1 MKKIKLFMVMIFS
14 TMLFLSF
21 SVVNAIDMLPD
32 NAAKI
37 SNCEI
42 KQIKTGTAPWDEDD
56 LAGNDSSEDNYIV
69 RSFDQVTWTI
79 ENTMITTDGAEKYTG
94 GKIYFEVT
102 VPSDQFS
109 VQTFKWD
116 LDSMAW
122 IENPKVSADGL
133 VLTGYYSMKTND
145 TTVPGK
151 QNLIFVAKVLGAKNG
166 ATLDPE
172 FKMWLNGNKDEYKCV
187 RHFTPITISAA
198 AKYNVVMKRNNYV
211 DDRVTLTINDEEISG
226 RMFGYALV
234 YQLYNENSSKGL
246 KGIEYPSGVVKNDV
260 KFTLYKKDNN
270 TKELVDITA
279 VNTPILWQYYV
290 AGTGNKKSN
299 GYIDGRDIY
308 QGKDSIIYNGSS
320 TMPFGN
326 LKTIKDRKVCILDT
340 GTPSMIQD
348 KNIIH
353 TSISG
358 YKFDGIFPTFDYGD
372 NTTSL
377 AVKYGDNIGCFGS
390 IQFQVFIPDFDEY
403 DSSSSYYL
411 YVSDENMEA
420 TSESGINVTE
430 QQKVTDDTSSVQYV
444 KNKIGSYGS
453 NIYIYK
459 RKDNSIQG
467 NAATYWNAGDS
478 RVYRGQ
484 QLFIRA
490 DVSQKAS
497 NEESEY
503 PRTINNFIKYDADC
517 YETVVLQN
525 GDKNYISNTEME
537 FKMWYATK
545 KDGSNW
551 SSDLEMNRAKQE
563 EMNLYET
570 LEEVPEGYKVVGVYL
585 ESIDGI
591 MKNATTSFYV
601 PVVVRETANINKT
614 YAANQYVQLFKDGLD
629 RTTQTVKNPDNIWPK
644 AVFTRYVDYIK
655 TEYDDGGIQI
665 SGTHYKSCEWGNTA
679 LVVGAQQSITI
690 EAMDPSTGSK
700 KTSYD
705 MSKNEYNVTYKVTPA
720 LKNPVNEST
729 LGESD
734 VTVNAVVTLPKGMT
748 YVAGSSNYGDPDLV
762 ENADGTITLTWTIY
776 NCTVNKKIEPVIFEG
791 HINEENSNGTQLVTN
806 AEINADVSKIGPTR
820 YEDRIAQTSV
830 QVIDL
835 AAHRL
840 YKTVEVPVIEKNGD
854 IHYSISYKNNT
865 DEVISDFQL
874 LDILPYNGDSRGT
887 SFSGTYKVTKIVI
900 KQKDENGD
908 VLSSNENLKL
918 YCTTDET
925 ARNATAK
932 DENLGDGWTLTETQ
946 SIMSTLTA
954 FALKGEVGTQGLV
967 SVDIYMTTSG
977 NKSDDKYVNSAST
990 QVYSTTNAIVTSDVI
1005 AQIVSRKIEGIVWY
1019 DTNYNGIMDD
1029 DEQRVSN
1036 VKMILTDGEGNS
1048 VTDVDGN
1055 VVSELTTDENGYYC
1069 FKSLRASDY
1078 YVKIVMPESKYTLTE
1093 KEVGMKATVNSK
1105 FNQENETTDLI
1116 TKLNSKA
1123 LPNLIVTN
1131 QNAGLIKKQTKVVV
1145 NYKEDET
1152 DRKLYDEITIDG
1164 RVDDEYTTE
1173 DKIDEINTANN
1184 NEYEFV
1190 RVEGNTTGNMT
1201 EDVIYVTYYYKKIKG
1216 SVTITKVDKD
1226 NTSKLLQGAVF
1237 KIEKL
1242 DDNGNIDTTFKSI
1255 EKTTSSS
1262 GIAVFDELI
1271 IGKYRITEIKA
1282 PNGYELLQSSID
1294 VEIDKDNRE
1303 MSYTLVNKKKLD
1315 LPDTGGKN
1323 FIIYTSIVG
1332 LVTIGVSLVLNKKKV
1347 KNKA

>member
-1 MKKIKLFMVMIFS
+1 MRKVRLLATFIMLIIFA
-14 TMLFLSF
+14 LSF
-21 SVVNAIDMLPD
+21 NHVKATELLEDDAAVVTSIEL
-32 NAAKI
+32 
-37 SNCEI
+37 
-42 KQIKTGTAPWDEDD
+42 KQLKTGTAPWDDNDE
-56 LAGNDSSEDNYIV
+56 AGNDSSADNLVV
-69 RSFDQVTWTI
+69 RSFDQVVWTV
-79 ENTMITTDGAEKYTG
+79 ENTMEIRSGEEKYTG
-94 GKIYFEVT
+94 GKIFFEVSIPEGFT
-102 VPSDQFS
+102 SE
-109 VQTFKWD
+109 TFKWD
-116 LDSMAW
+116 LGSMSW
-122 IENPKVSADGL
+122 IEGAKLSEDGMT
-133 VLTGYYSMKTND
+133 LTGYYSMKTTD

-151 QNLIFVAKVLGAKNG
+151 QNLIFAAKVLGAKNG
-166 ATLDPE
+166 SKLNPI
-172 FKMWLNGNKDEYKCV
+172 FKTWLNGNTEDEYCTTK
-187 RHFTPITISAA
+187 FDKEITVSA
-198 AKYNVVMKRNNYV
+198 KPSYNVLIRRNTYCENRTTV
-211 DDRVTLTINDEEISG
+211 ELDGKQVTG
-226 RMFGYALV
+226 RMFGYVVIL
-234 YQLYNENSSKGL
+234 QLYSADTSRGL
-246 KGIEYPSGVVKNDV
+246 KGIEYPTGEFLTDINLK
-260 KFTLYKKDNN
+260 LYKSVKGKN
-270 TKELVDITA
+270 VDVTSEA
-279 VNTPILWQYYV
+279 NPILWQYYI
-290 AGTGNKKSN
+290 AGKGFNGGFIEEREVFGGNSN
-299 GYIDGRDIY
+299 YIVNGANLTPNGNATSDR
-308 QGKDSIIYNGSS
+308 KRSIYNS
-320 TMPFGN
+320 
-326 LKTIKDRKVCILDT
+326 
-340 GTPSMIQD
+340 GTPTMEQEE
-348 KNIIH
+348 NIIH
-353 TSISG
+353 MSVKD
-358 YKFDGIFPTFDYGD
+358 YEFDGTFPIYNRD
-372 NTTSL
+372 NSDTD
-377 AVKYGDNIGCFGS
+377 AIIYPENVGCFS
-390 IQFQVFIPDFDEY
+390 AIQFQVFVPDFDSY
-403 DSSSSYYL
+403 DSSSTYYL
-411 YVSDENMEA
+411 EVSDENMQA
-420 TSESGINVTE
+420 TSRSGISTNN
-430 QQKVTDDTSSVQYV
+430 QQNIADDKTSAQYFQHKKGGYNNFLFIV
-444 KNKIGSYGS
+444 ERK
-453 NIYIYK
+453 
-459 RKDNSIQG
+459 KDNFWVKQCSSG
-467 NAATYWNAGDS
+467 WGTGDS
-478 RVYRGQ
+478 RVFRDQ
-484 QLFIRA
+484 E
-490 DVSQKAS
+490 VSLSCDLRQTES
-497 NEESEY
+497 NDEECKIQA
-503 PRTINNFIKYDADC
+503 INNLLKFDGDC
-517 YETVVLQN
+517 YQPVVLDDGTQFN
-525 GDKNYISNTEME
+525 NTAEKQMQ
-537 FKMWYATK
+537 FKIWYATK
-545 KDGSNW
+545 KDGTNW
-551 SSDLEMNRAKQE
+551 SSQE
-563 EMNLYET
+563 EMNKATTEDLVYYKS
-570 LEEVPEGYKVVGVYL
+570 LDDIPEGYICTGVYM
-585 ESIDGI
+585 ESTGGKLVSTGTRIDI
-591 MKNATTSFYV
+591 PMVIK
-601 PVVVRETANINKT
+601 ETANIGQT
-614 YAANQYVQLFKDGLD
+614 YGATQIPVYYTEPLD
-629 RTTQTVKNPDNIWPK
+629 RSIYTIENPNVQWPK
-644 AVFTRYVDYIK
+644 NYVFKNQRNYIK
-655 TEYDDGGIQI
+655 SEFDNSGTLIK
-665 SGTHYKSCEWGNTA
+665 GTHYSGITWGNTA
-679 LVVGAQQSITI
+679 QVIGAKQSITI
-690 EAMDPSTGSK
+690 EAINAETNEK
-700 KTSYD
+700 KTNYD

-762 ENADGTITLTWTIY
+762 ENDDGTITLTWTIY
-776 NCTVNKKIEPVIFEG
+776 NCTVNKEIEPVIFEG

-1332 LVTIGVSLVLNKKKV
+1332 LVTIGASLVLNKKKV
-1347 KNKA
+1347 KNRA